1 MKPSLP
7 EPEPTN
13 NRWGIS
19 VSKSLPPSQLLR
31 HSREPALQRWPPGPN
46 PGRSPGSRREHS
58 GPAKRTG
65 LSSERSSAHGW
76 RFGSYCRSCEHVRLE
91 CDGHRGPK
99 WLQRVIEWRGPT
111 SKILGEWAFF
121 DWLFFICGHSP
132 CVTLQ
137 VAASCVDTNIYL
149 RHQWG
154 SSGLLFLE
162 IMGPLNFR
170 SGPFSHH
177 QHHDTR
183 NLGVFQSIRGG
194 EALWKQLERS
204 KYPDM
209 SPALAG
215 LAESVFRPQ
224 EVPWGLA

>member
-19 VSKSLPPSQLLR
+19 VLKSLPPSQLLR

-91 CDGHRGPK
+91 CDGHRRPK
-99 WLQRVIEWRGPT
+99 SLQWVIEWRGPT
-111 SKILGEWAFF
+111 SKILGEWSFF
-121 DWLFFICGHSP
+121 DWLFHLWAFTMCHF
-132 CVTLQ
+132 
-137 VAASCVDTNIYL
+137 ASCCKLCRYQHLLT
-149 RHQWG
+149 
-154 SSGLLFLE
+154 SSVG
-162 IMGPLNFR
+162 I
-170 SGPFSHH
+170 
-177 QHHDTR
+177 
-183 NLGVFQSIRGG
+183 
-194 EALWKQLERS
+194 
-204 KYPDM
+204 
-209 SPALAG
+209 
-215 LAESVFRPQ
+215 FRPSIFGNHGAPQ
-224 EVPWGLA
+224 L